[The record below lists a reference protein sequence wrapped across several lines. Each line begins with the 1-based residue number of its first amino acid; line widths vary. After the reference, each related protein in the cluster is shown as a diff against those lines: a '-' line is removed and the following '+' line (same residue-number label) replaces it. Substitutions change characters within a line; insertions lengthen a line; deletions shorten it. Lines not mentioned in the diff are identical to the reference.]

1 MRIHTYSQVWGLR
14 RIFYHIHKMR
24 LPFPVN
30 ISELVIFVGTECFSY
45 FVWRQGIHIGFAPQF
60 LIFPFAMTWA
70 MSRMELEGRAPHLFF
85 ASLIRYL
92 TRPKLWARG
101 LPVRVQKVQ
110 SLELTR
116 VILESH
122 NEQEEKQTDKSPKFR
137 LWRPLTVKQS
147 EQDQTL

>member
-1 MRIHTYSQVWGLR
+1 
-14 RIFYHIHKMR
+14 
-24 LPFPVN
+24 
-30 ISELVIFVGTECFSY
+30 
-45 FVWRQGIHIGFAPQF
+45 
-60 LIFPFAMTWA
+60 
-70 MSRMELEGRAPHLFF
+70 MELEGRAPHLFF

-122 NEQEEKQTDKSPKFR
+122 DEQEEKQTDKSPKFR
-137 LWRPLTVKQS
+137 LWRPLTV
-147 EQDQTL
+147 QTVRAEPNTLIQGGDPVASNANPN